1 MKKTLT
7 GLIRKK
13 DFIEENGIVKDEHNP
28 KYRVINKKSLYF
40 LKRKQED
47 IIYENTYYKEIPD
60 EIFNNKYIINKII
73 KGLNKINNKDDLL
86 KILNEVSKITN

>member
-1 MKKTLT
+1 MKITIT

-13 DFIEENGIVKDEHNP
+13 DFTEDEHNP
-28 KYRVINKKSLYF
+28 KYRVINKKRLYF

-73 KGLNKINNKDDLL
+73 KGLNRIDNKDDLL
-86 KILNEVSKITN
+86 KIFNEVSKISN

>member
-1 MKKTLT
+1 MNKTLT

-13 DFIEENGIVKDEHNP
+13 DFTEDEHNI
-28 KYRVINKKSLYF
+28 KYRRINKKRLYF

-73 KGLNKINNKDDLL
+73 KRLNKINNKDDLL